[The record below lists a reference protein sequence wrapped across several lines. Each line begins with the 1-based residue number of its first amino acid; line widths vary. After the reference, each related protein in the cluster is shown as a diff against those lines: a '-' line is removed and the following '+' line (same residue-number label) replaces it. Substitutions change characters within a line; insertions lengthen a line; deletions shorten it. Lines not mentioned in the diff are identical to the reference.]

1 MDQVNPKIKVEYAQ
15 GAAIATLTDEKILD
29 EADIRGLEASIMPL
43 IESSGNI
50 NLVLDFSNVKFM
62 SSAVLGLLIR
72 ISRKIYESQG
82 QMKLCGIN
90 PKIKEVF
97 KITRLDRVLTS
108 TRIDMRR
115 SGAWTDL
122 FQNL

>member
-1 MDQVNPKIKVEYAQ
+1 MDQVSPKIKVEYAQ
-15 GAAIATLTDEKILD
+15 SAVIAILTDEKILD
-29 EADIRGLEASIMPL
+29 EADIRGLEESFMPL

-62 SSAVLGLLIR
+62 TSAVLGLLIR

-90 PKIKEVF
+90 PKIKEIF
-97 KITRLDRVLTS
+97 KITRLDRVFDIHTD
-108 TRIDMRR
+108 RYDAIR
-115 SGAWTDL
+115 SLD
-122 FQNL
+122 